1 MHHCPDRELTEM
13 SVCRKVGPLLS
24 WMDGP
29 LLKAFVTWTSI
40 RKKWMFIIHLFPL
53 SLPTS
58 ILTFPRSATYPNCLR
73 HDRWLAWNQPS
84 KYCFQFF
91 PLFHHFIQL
100 PPFLSSPPLS
110 SSPSIHPSL
119 ILQTGEMTVHC
130 FVLLFFFHLLSLR
143 LSFLRASQLIL
154 LVSSKHSHPIT
165 WRAHPGNG
173 FKEGLLYSSRTVTST
188 GPPFPWVIECDV
200 IIRPVTWTF
209 WPGDLREE
217 PMLLFLSEELGTC
230 NLRYFITCV
239 HVQPD
244 GQRGHLWVGSNV
256 KSGPWAKFS

>member
-1 MHHCPDRELTEM
+1 MHHCPDRERTEM

-29 LLKAFVTWTSI
+29 SLKAFVTWTSI

-130 FVLLFFFHLLSLR
+130 FVLLFFSTSYLFGCPFCAPPNLFCSFHQSTLTPLPGGHIQEMVLKKAFYIAPER
-143 LSFLRASQLIL
+143 
-154 LVSSKHSHPIT
+154 SHPQVHRFHG
-165 WRAHPGNG
+165 W
-173 FKEGLLYSSRTVTST
+173 SSVMS
-188 GPPFPWVIECDV
+188 
-200 IIRPVTWTF
+200 
-209 WPGDLREE
+209 
-217 PMLLFLSEELGTC
+217 
-230 NLRYFITCV
+230 
-239 HVQPD
+239 
-244 GQRGHLWVGSNV
+244 
-256 KSGPWAKFS
+256 

>member
-1 MHHCPDRELTEM
+1 MNVHHSFIPSFPPHLHSHIPSLRHISELLATWQM
-13 SVCRKVGPLLS
+13 TCMKPTIQILFSVLS
-24 WMDGP
+24 P
-29 LLKAFVTWTSI
+29 FSSFHSI
-40 RKKWMFIIHLFPL
+40 ASFSLFSSSLLFP
-53 SLPTS
+53 
-58 ILTFPRSATYPNCLR
+58 
-73 HDRWLAWNQPS
+73 
-84 KYCFQFF
+84 KY
-91 PLFHHFIQL
+91 
-100 PPFLSSPPLS
+100 
-110 SSPSIHPSL
+110 PSISNITNGWNDSAL
-119 ILQTGEMTVHC
+119 FC
-130 FVLLFFFHLLSLR
+130 FVVFFHLPSLW

-173 FKEGLLYSSRTVTST
+173 FKEGLLYSPRTVTST

-209 WPGDLREE
+209 WPGDPREE
-217 PMLLFLSEELGTC
+217 PMLLFLSEELGTR

-244 GQRGHLWVGSNV
+244 GQRGHLWVESNV

>member
-13 SVCRKVGPLLS
+13 LVCRKVGPLLS

-91 PLFHHFIQL
+91 PPFSSFHSIASFSLF
-100 PPFLSSPPLS
+100 S
-110 SSPSIHPSL
+110 SSLLFPKYPSISNITNGWNDSAL
-119 ILQTGEMTVHC
+119 FC
-130 FVLLFFFHLLSLR
+130 FVVFFHLPSLW

-173 FKEGLLYSSRTVTST
+173 FKEGLLHSSRTVTST

-217 PMLLFLSEELGTC
+217 AMLLFLSEELGTC

-244 GQRGHLWVGSNV
+244 GQRGHLWVEGNV